1 MRGRLDQHDLQ
12 GGANVSLQQVA
23 TSRRSVEPPHDHV
36 GVDLRLTVL
45 LCDISHQRENLD
57 LLADG
62 DLTVLLRTASRSNP
76 TLPPETRQWP

>member
-1 MRGRLDQHDLQ
+1 MPLEE
-12 GGANVSLQQVA
+12 VA

-36 GVDLRLTVL
+36 GVDLRLTIL

-62 DLTVLLRTASRSNP
+62 DLTVILRLPVEVTQRCLLKRANGREP
-76 TLPPETRQWP
+76 RGA